1 MICQNTVR
9 KSYLLSAIVSDT
21 TAQPAS
27 VPDTKIYWYLTPPL
41 GCLTLESEVLGSIAS
56 VSDTTDNIFPH
67 RILAISKLRRIL

>member
-21 TAQPAS
+21 TAQA
-27 VPDTKIYWYLTPPL
+27 
-41 GCLTLESEVLGSIAS
+41 AS

-67 RILAISKLRRIL
+67 RVLAMFKTA